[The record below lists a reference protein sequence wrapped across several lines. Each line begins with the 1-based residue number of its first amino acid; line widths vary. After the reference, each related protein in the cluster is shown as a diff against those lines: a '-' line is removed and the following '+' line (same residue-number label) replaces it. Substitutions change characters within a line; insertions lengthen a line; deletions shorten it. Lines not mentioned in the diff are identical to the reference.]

1 MSGKMLG
8 KRQRSQG
15 TMHRTT
21 SMASVPAAAKQGRRH
36 VVDGPPQAPPA
47 SLLAGNVG
55 VGAGGGPAAAA
66 AAQRR
71 IAADHAGVE
80 TAAFLKNCALCGR
93 DLGPGKDTYI
103 YRGEVAFCSKECR
116 ECVIEYYERKERNCS
131 LTSIKDTPTVSGAS
145 GSDQSGSGSET
156 VAAA

>member
-36 VVDGPPQAPPA
+36 VVEGPPRAPPA
-47 SLLAGNVG
+47 SLLAG
-55 VGAGGGPAAAA
+55 GGPATAAA
-66 AAQRR
+66 A
-71 IAADHAGVE
+71 DHGGVE

-131 LTSIKDTPTVSGAS
+131 LTSIKDTPAVSGAS
-145 GSDQSGSGSET
+145 GSDQSGASGSET